1 MIRSVEENRK
11 WWDEMSVPAKARLF
25 GDLMDGASESSQS
38 FLASIESQHE
48 SGKTLSDKQVSALR
62 VFQDQL

>member
-1 MIRSVEENRK
+1 MIRTVEENRK

-25 GDLMDGASESSQS
+25 GDLIDGASESVQS

-48 SGKTLSDKQVSALR
+48 SGATLSDKQVAALR
-62 VFQDQL
+62 SFQDQM

>member
-25 GDLMDGASESSQS
+25 GDLMDGASESSQQ
-38 FLASIESQHE
+38 FLGSIESQHE
-48 SGKTLSDKQVSALR
+48 SGKTLSDGQIAGLR
-62 VFQDQL
+62 RFQDQL